1 MTKKPDATSKKK
13 KKPASRLGRGLGSL
27 IKTPVAIKVGPLD
40 SDAAPIH
47 EQSSSAGLS
56 NLPLSSIATNSR
68 QPRQRF
74 DEVSLGRLA
83 ASIKESGLM
92 QPIVVRPTA
101 GGYELIAGERRLR
114 ACAQLGFTSIPAV
127 IRDADDRDAASWA
140 LVENI
145 QREDLSPLERADG
158 IYRLMDEFS
167 LTQAEAGERVAL
179 DRATIANLLR
189 LRELDPSTREALA
202 EGLLSQGHARALL
215 GCKDVDVRVLLLAR
229 CVRDGWSVRETERRV
244 KRAHNGTA
252 IGGGAT
258 VPRSANVEDLEVR
271 LGAHLGTKVRISL
284 GRKKGTGRM
293 TIQFFS
299 LDQFDGL
306 LAKVGFNADE

>member
-1 MTKKPDATSKKK
+1 
-13 KKPASRLGRGLGSL
+13 
-27 IKTPVAIKVGPLD
+27 
-40 SDAAPIH
+40 
-47 EQSSSAGLS
+47 
-56 NLPLSSIATNSR
+56 
-68 QPRQRF
+68 
-74 DEVSLGRLA
+74 
-83 ASIKESGLM
+83 M

-101 GGYELIAGERRLR
+101 DGYELIAGERRLR
-114 ACAQLGFTSIPAV
+114 ACKQLGFDSIPAV

-158 IYRLMDEFS
+158 IFRLMDEFS

-189 LRELDPSTREALA
+189 LRELDSSTREALA
-202 EGLLSQGHARALL
+202 EGVLTQGHARALL
-215 GCKDVDVRVLLLAR
+215 GCKDVDLRIQLLVR

-244 KRAHNGTA
+244 KRAASGSST
-252 IGGGAT
+252 GGGIQA
-258 VPRSANVEDLEVR
+258 PRSANVEDLEER
-271 LGAHLGTKVRISL
+271 LGAHLGTKVKISL

-306 LAKVGFNADE
+306 LAKVGFNADG